1 MHRTFPRLTPW
12 VQRLLLTN
20 AVVLFLMLTVVTSQ
34 AFLDLIRFDPALAL
48 QRPWTFL
55 TYLFAHG
62 GLLHLGANSMALFV
76 FGPPVE
82 RRLGG
87 LRFLGYYLG
96 CGVGAALVSLGIW
109 ALFPAAVGP
118 FIGASGAVL
127 GVAFAFA
134 ALYPDAELLVFPIP
148 VPLKARQLVALYV
161 VFDVVGAVLGSD
173 NIAHIAH
180 LGGLACG
187 WLFFR
192 IGRVPQAPAMIPMQP
207 IRRHAPITMAHS
219 VPMAHRPQTAR
230 EIEPVEIPVAEPPID
245 PVVLERAEIDR
256 VLDKILASGI
266 ESLTADERRLL
277 EAQRRHDAGH

>member
-1 MHRTFPRLTPW
+1 MYQAMPRLTPW
-12 VQRLLLTN
+12 VQRLLLAN

-34 AFLDLIRFDPALAL
+34 AFVDLVRFDPALAL
-48 QRPWTFL
+48 QRPWTFV

-62 GLLHLGANSMALFV
+62 GLLHLATNSLALFV

-87 LRFLGYYLG
+87 LRFLAYYLG
-96 CGVGAALVSLGIW
+96 CGIGAAVVSLGIW
-109 ALFPAAVGP
+109 LAFPGAVGP
-118 FIGASGAVL
+118 FIGASGAIL

-148 VPLKARQLVALYV
+148 VPLKAWQLVALYV
-161 VFDVVGAVLGSD
+161 VFDVVGAVRGSD

-187 WLFFR
+187 WLFLR
-192 IGRVPQAPAMIPMQP
+192 IGRVPRGPVSLPMPP
-207 IRRHAPITMAHS
+207 IQRHRPITMSHS
-219 VPMAHRPQTAR
+219 IPITHHATMAR
-230 EIEPVEIPVAEPPID
+230 EVEPAEPPVAKPTVD
-245 PVVLERAEIDR
+245 PVVRERAEIDR

-266 ESLTADERRLL
+266 ESLTGDERRLL
-277 EAQRRHDAGH
+277 EAQRRHDAGS